1 MNFFTKLTRAIQQN
15 NSMLCVGLDPVE
27 ECLPPGPDIFSRL
40 TTWGTNL
47 VSSTSD
53 LVCCYKPNMAF
64 YEQFGPKGLRAMI
77 EILKTIPDSIPV
89 LLDAKRGDIGS
100 SAAAYARGAYQHFRA
115 DAITLSPY
123 LGADSIGAFM
133 EDLDKAVFIL
143 CHTSNPSAKELQHFG
158 DPPLYEHIA
167 RMANSWGTRDQVGL
181 VIGATQPEALQS
193 VRKISPD
200 RWFLA
205 PGVGAQGGDLQR
217 ALQSGLREDGLGMII
232 PVSRGVMTAVNPRRA
247 AEAIQKAINTVR
259 DTYKHA
265 HAPTLQEELILD
277 LFAYGCVRFGE
288 FTLASGK
295 KSPIYIDL
303 RRVISSTELFRKV
316 VEAYV
321 AKLRHLDYDLI
332 AGVPTAALPAGAVLA
347 WKLDKALIYPRKDHK
362 SHGTGRAIEGVFQ
375 SGQRAVMIEDVI
387 TSGGSILAAAETL
400 RAGGLVVE
408 DAVVAVDRKQG
419 GVEAM
424 APHGIRIHPV
434 LDIFEMISVLKA
446 HGRIDAVTQAD
457 VLKYLKQDWDA

>member
-1 MNFFTKLTRAIQQN
+1 VNFFLKLTRAIQQN
-15 NSMLCVGLDPVE
+15 NSLLCVGLDPVE
-27 ECLPPGPDIFSRL
+27 KHLPEGPDIFSRL
-40 TTWGTNL
+40 VTWGTDL
-47 VSSTSD
+47 VISTSD
-53 LVCCYKPNMAF
+53 LVCCYKPNIAF

-89 LLDAKRGDIGS
+89 ILDAKRGDIGS
-100 SAAAYARGAYQHFRA
+100 SAAAYARGAYQHFRV

-123 LGADSIGAFM
+123 LGADSIGVFT
-133 EDLDKAVFIL
+133 EDADKAVFIL

-200 RWFLA
+200 LWFLA
-205 PGVGAQGGDLQR
+205 PGVGAQGGDLQQ
-217 ALQSGLREDGLGMII
+217 ALQTGLREDGLGMII
-232 PVSRGVMTAVNPRRA
+232 PVSRGVMTAKNPRQA
-247 AEAIQKAINTVR
+247 AEAIQQAINTVR
-259 DTYKHA
+259 EAYSP
-265 HAPTLQEELILD
+265 APVPTQKEALILE

-303 RRVISSTELFRKV
+303 RRVISSSDLFRKV
-316 VEAYV
+316 VAAYV
-321 AKLRHLDYDLI
+321 GKLRHLDYDLV
-332 AGVPTAALPAGAVLA
+332 AGVPTAALPASAVIA
-347 WKLDKALIYPRKDHK
+347 WKLEKALIYPRKDPK
-362 SHGTGRAIEGVFQ
+362 SHGTARAIEGVFQ

-387 TSGGSILAAAETL
+387 TSGGSILAAAEAL

-419 GVEAM
+419 GVETM
-424 APHGIRIHPV
+424 AQHGIRIHPV
-434 LDIFEMISVLKA
+434 LDIFEMIAVLKA
-446 HGRIDAVTQAD
+446 HGCIDAVTQAD
-457 VLKYLKQDWDA
+457 VLEYLEQDGDA